1 MKLLV
6 IGQARVRELLPMGE
20 CMDVMARSLETLA
33 RGDAIQPL
41 RSAMHLP
48 EGRGLLGMMPAWL
61 GGIDVH
67 GIKTVSVF
75 PGNHGTAYDAHQGA
89 VLLFEGVHGC
99 PVAVMD
105 GSEITG
111 IRTAAVSGLATRL
124 LARADARSL
133 AILGS
138 GVQARHHLD
147 AMCAVREIDRV
158 RVWSRSPDRARAFAS
173 WARDQGAPTGGPPV
187 EAADTAQQAV
197 KGADIICT
205 TTSAAEPVLQ
215 GDWIATGAHVNAV
228 GSCLRS
234 RRELDTEAVVRFR
247 LYVDRI
253 ESTLNE
259 SGDLLIPM
267 AEGAVTEAHI
277 QGEIG
282 DLLTG
287 SAEGRRSPDEITLFK
302 SLGLGVEDLA
312 AAWHIH
318 RKAVE
323 RGLGTWVEFGSA
335 PDEAENEAD

>member
-1 MKLLV
+1 
-6 IGQARVRELLPMGE
+6 
-20 CMDVMARSLETLA
+20 MALETLA
-33 RGDAIQPL
+33 RGDAVQPL

-67 GIKTVSVF
+67 GIKAVSVF
-75 PGNHGTAYDAHQGA
+75 PGNHGTPYDAHQGA
-89 VLLFEGVHGC
+89 VLLFEGEHGC
-99 PVAVMD
+99 LVAVMD

-124 LARADARSL
+124 LARSDARSL

-138 GVQARHHLD
+138 GVQAHHHLA
-147 AMCAVREIDRV
+147 AMCAVREIDQV
-158 RVWSRSPDRARAFAS
+158 RIWSRDPERSRSFAS
-173 WARDQGAPTGGPPV
+173 WALDEGAPNRAPVV
-187 EAADTAQQAV
+187 EAVDTAEEAV
-197 KGADIICT
+197 RGADIICT
-205 TTSAAEPVLQ
+205 TTCAGEPVLQ
-215 GDWIATGAHVNAV
+215 GDWIATGTHINAV

-234 RRELDTEAVVRFR
+234 RRELDTKAVVRAR
-247 LYVDRI
+247 LFVDRR

-259 SGDLLIPM
+259 AGDLLIPM

-302 SLGLGVEDLA
+302 SLGIGVEDLA

-323 RGLGTWVEFGSA
+323 TGLGTWVEFGSA
-335 PDEAENEAD
+335 PDEPD